1 MLGHEIVELA
11 SHILECAQRQ
21 RWIGHGA
28 ESTVLVVPEY
38 PDVIV
43 YLEALERHV
52 VGRPIQKVRIKGIS
66 VLKTYDPP
74 LSQIEGQAPI
84 GTRRLGKRLI
94 LTFEDDLF
102 LVIHLMVAGRLYWR
116 DDPKAKG
123 NKNLLA
129 SFEFEHGQLQL
140 TEAASKKRAAIWLV
154 RGEAQLLKDHDRGG
168 LEPLEIDL
176 ATFSERLTAQNRTL
190 KRALTMP
197 AIFSGIGNAYSDEI
211 LLRAQLTPVRR
222 TGQLKDDEIARLFD
236 AVQETLVEFADRIRA
251 EVGDG
256 FPTKVTAFR
265 PDMAV
270 HGKYNEP
277 CPVCSSPVQ
286 RIVYASNEVNYC
298 ATCQNGGKRLA
309 DRSLSRLLKDDWPKT
324 IEELDGV
331 E

>member
-1 MLGHEIVELA
+1 M
-11 SHILECAQRQ
+11 
-21 RWIGHGA
+21 
-28 ESTVLVVPEY
+28 PEY

-52 VGRPIQKVRIKGIS
+52 VGNPIQKILVKGIS
-66 VLKTYDPP
+66 VLKSYDPP
-74 LSQIEGQAPI
+74 INVLEGMAAT

-116 DDPKAKG
+116 DAGAKG

-129 SFEFEHGQLQL
+129 SFDFDHGQLQL
-140 TEAASKKRAAIWLV
+140 TEAASKKRASLWLL
-154 RGEAQLLKDHDRGG
+154 RGEKQLLDDHDRGG

-176 ATFSERLTAQNRTL
+176 ATFAERLTLQNRTL

-211 LLRAQLTPVRR
+211 LLHAQLVPTKR
-222 TGQLKDDEIARLFD
+222 TGQLKDDEIERLFA
-236 AVQETLVEFADRIRA
+236 AVQSTLLDFADRIRI

-256 FPTKVTAFR
+256 FPGKVTAFR
-265 PDMAV
+265 KDMGV
-270 HGKYNEP
+270 HGKYDQP
-277 CPVCSSPVQ
+277 CPVCQSPVQ

-298 ATCQNGGKRLA
+298 ATCQNGGRRLA
-309 DRSLSRLLKDDWPKT
+309 DRSLSRLLKEDWPRT
-324 IEELDGV
+324 MEELDGD

>member
-1 MLGHEIVELA
+1 M
-11 SHILECAQRQ
+11 
-21 RWIGHGA
+21 
-28 ESTVLVVPEY
+28 PEY

-52 VGRPIQKVRIKGIS
+52 VGQTINKIRVKGIS
-66 VLKTYDPP
+66 VLKSYDPP
-74 LSQIEGQAPI
+74 ITVLEGMAAT

-94 LTFEDDLF
+94 LTFDDDLF

-116 DDPKAKG
+116 KADAKG

-129 SFEFEHGQLQL
+129 AFDFDHGQLQL
-140 TEAASKKRAAIWLV
+140 TEVASKKRASIWLL
-154 RGEAQLLKDHDRGG
+154 RGEEQLLAGHDRGG

-176 ATFSERLTAQNRTL
+176 ATFAKRLTAQNRTL

-211 LLRAQLTPVRR
+211 LLHAKLTPVKRA
-222 TGQLKDDEIARLFD
+222 GQLSDDEIERLYHS
-236 AVQETLVEFADRIRA
+236 VQATLIDYADRIRA

-265 PDMAV
+265 PDMGV
-270 HGKYNEP
+270 HGKFNEP
-277 CPVCSSPVQ
+277 CPVCGSPVQ

-309 DRSLSRLLKDDWPKT
+309 DRSLSRLLKDDWPRT
-324 IEELDGV
+324 IEELDGD

>member
-1 MLGHEIVELA
+1 M
-11 SHILECAQRQ
+11 
-21 RWIGHGA
+21 
-28 ESTVLVVPEY
+28 PEY

-52 VGRPIQKVRIKGIS
+52 VDKPIQKIRVKGIS
-66 VLKTYDPP
+66 VLKSYDPP
-74 LSQIEGQAPI
+74 ISVLEGKAPI

-94 LTFEDDLF
+94 LTFDDDLF

-116 DDPKAKG
+116 DDPGAKG

-129 SFEFEHGQLQL
+129 AFEFDHGQLQL
-140 TEAASKKRAAIWLV
+140 TEAASKKRASIWLL
-154 RGEAQLLKDHDRGG
+154 RGEEQLLADHDRGG

-176 ATFSERLTAQNRTL
+176 ATFAERLTAQNRTL

-211 LLRAQLTPVRR
+211 LLHAKLTPVKR
-222 TGQLKDDEIARLFD
+222 TGQLSNDEIERLYHS
-236 AVQETLVEFADRIRA
+236 VQSTLLDFAERIRA

-265 PDMAV
+265 KDMGV
-270 HGKYNEP
+270 HGKFDEP
-277 CPVCSSPVQ
+277 CPVCGSKVQ

-298 ATCQNGGKRLA
+298 ATCQNAGKRLA
-309 DRSLSRLLKDDWPKT
+309 DRSMSRLLKQDWPRSM
-324 IEELDGV
+324 EELDGQD
-331 E
+331 

>member
-1 MLGHEIVELA
+1 M
-11 SHILECAQRQ
+11 
-21 RWIGHGA
+21 
-28 ESTVLVVPEY
+28 PEY

-52 VGRPIQKVRIKGIS
+52 VGHRIERVQVQGIS
-66 VLKTYDPP
+66 VLKSYNPP
-74 LSQIEGQAPI
+74 LSLLQGMAPT

-94 LTFEDDLF
+94 LTFDDDLF

-116 DDPKAKG
+116 KALAKG

-129 SFEFEHGQLQL
+129 AFAFEHGQLQL
-140 TEAASKKRAAIWLV
+140 TEAASKKRASIWLL
-154 RGEAQLLKDHDRGG
+154 RGEEQLLEDHDRGG

-176 ATFSERLTAQNRTL
+176 ATFAERLTAQNRTL

-211 LLRAQLTPVRR
+211 LLHAKLTPVTR
-222 TGQLKDDEIARLFD
+222 TGQLSDDEIERLYH
-236 AVQETLVEFADRIRA
+236 AVQGTLVDYADRIRG
-251 EVGDG
+251 EIGEG

-265 PDMAV
+265 PDMGV
-270 HGKYNEP
+270 HGKFNKP
-277 CPVCSSPVQ
+277 CPICGSPVQ

-298 ATCQNGGKRLA
+298 ATCQNNGKRLA
-309 DRSLSRLLKDDWPKT
+309 DRSMSRLLKDDWPRT

>member
-1 MLGHEIVELA
+1 M
-11 SHILECAQRQ
+11 
-21 RWIGHGA
+21 
-28 ESTVLVVPEY
+28 PEY

-52 VGRPIQKVRIKGIS
+52 VGHTINKIRVKGIS
-66 VLKTYDPP
+66 VLKSYDPP
-74 LSQIEGQAPI
+74 INLLEGQAPT

-94 LTFEDDLF
+94 LTFDDDLF

-116 DDPKAKG
+116 DTDAKG
-123 NKNLLA
+123 GKNLLA
-129 SFEFEHGQLQL
+129 AFEFEHGQLQL
-140 TEAASKKRAAIWLV
+140 TEAASKKRASIWLV
-154 RGEAQLLKDHDRGG
+154 RGETQLLEDHDRGG

-176 ATFSERLTAQNRTL
+176 ATFAERLTAQNRTL

-211 LLRAQLTPVRR
+211 LLHAQLTPVKR
-222 TGQLKDDEIARLFD
+222 TSQLSDDEIERLYHS
-236 AVQETLVEFADRIRA
+236 VQSTLVDFADRIRA

-256 FPTKVTAFR
+256 FPKKVTAFR
-265 PDMAV
+265 PDMGV
-270 HGKYNEP
+270 HGKYNDP
-277 CPVCSSPVQ
+277 CPVCESPVQ

-324 IEELDGV
+324 IEELDGND
-331 E
+331 

>member
-1 MLGHEIVELA
+1 M
-11 SHILECAQRQ
+11 
-21 RWIGHGA
+21 
-28 ESTVLVVPEY
+28 PEY
-38 PDVIV
+38 PDVIN
-43 YLEALERHV
+43 YLEALDRHV
-52 VGRPIQKVRIKGIS
+52 VGHPIEKIRITGIS
-66 VLKTYDPP
+66 VLKSFDPP
-74 LSQIEGQAPI
+74 INALEGMAPT

-94 LTFEDDLF
+94 LTFDDDLF

-116 DDPKAKG
+116 EAGKKG
-123 NKNLLA
+123 GKTQLA
-129 SFEFEHGQLQL
+129 AFDFEHGTLQL
-140 TEAASKKRAAIWLV
+140 TEVASKKRASIWVV
-154 RGEAQLLKDHDRGG
+154 RGEEQLLKDHDRGG

-176 ATFSERLTAQNRTL
+176 ATFSARLTEQNRTL

-222 TGQLKDDEIARLFD
+222 TGQLKDDELARLFE

-309 DRSLSRLLKDDWPKT
+309 ARSLSRLLKDDWPKT

>member
-1 MLGHEIVELA
+1 
-11 SHILECAQRQ
+11 
-21 RWIGHGA
+21 
-28 ESTVLVVPEY
+28 VPEY

-52 VGRPIQKVRIKGIS
+52 VGHRIERVQVQGIS
-66 VLKTYDPP
+66 VLKSYNPP
-74 LSQIEGQAPI
+74 LSLLQGMAPT

-94 LTFEDDLF
+94 LTFDNDLF

-116 DDPKAKG
+116 KALAKG

-129 SFEFEHGQLQL
+129 AFAFEHGQLQL
-140 TEAASKKRAAIWLV
+140 TEAASKKRASIWLL
-154 RGEAQLLKDHDRGG
+154 RGEEQLLEDHDRGG

-176 ATFSERLTAQNRTL
+176 ATFAERLTAQNRTL

-211 LLRAQLTPVRR
+211 LLHAKLTPVTR
-222 TGQLKDDEIARLFD
+222 TGQLSDDEIERLYH
-236 AVQETLVEFADRIRA
+236 AVQGTLVDYADRIRG
-251 EVGDG
+251 EIGEG

-265 PDMAV
+265 PDMGV
-270 HGKYNEP
+270 HGKFNKP
-277 CPVCSSPVQ
+277 CPICGSPVQ

-298 ATCQNGGKRLA
+298 ATCQNNGKRLA
-309 DRSLSRLLKDDWPKT
+309 DWPRT
-324 IEELDGV
+324 IEELDGD

>member
-1 MLGHEIVELA
+1 M
-11 SHILECAQRQ
+11 
-21 RWIGHGA
+21 
-28 ESTVLVVPEY
+28 PEY
-38 PDVIV
+38 PDVVV
-43 YLEALERHV
+43 YLEALDRHV
-52 VGRPIQKVRIKGIS
+52 VGKPIQKILVKGIS
-66 VLKTYDPP
+66 VLKSYDPP
-74 LSQIEGQAPI
+74 LKMLEGMAPT

-116 DDPKAKG
+116 NAGAKG

-129 SFEFEHGQLQL
+129 SLDFDHGQLQL
-140 TEAASKKRAAIWLV
+140 TEAASKKRASIWLL
-154 RGEAQLLKDHDRGG
+154 RGEAQLLEDHDRGG

-176 ATFSERLTAQNRTL
+176 DTFAGRLTAQNRTL

-211 LLRAQLTPVRR
+211 LWHAQLTPVRR
-222 TGQLKDDEIARLFD
+222 TSQLNDSEIERLFHC
-236 AVQETLVEFADRIRA
+236 VQSTLLDFAERIRA

-265 PDMAV
+265 PDMGV
-270 HGKYNEP
+270 HGKFNEP
-277 CPVCSSPVQ
+277 CPVCGSPVQ

-309 DRSLSRLLKDDWPKT
+309 DRSLSRLLKDDWPRT
-324 IEELDGV
+324 IEELDGDL
-331 E
+331 

>member
-1 MLGHEIVELA
+1 M
-11 SHILECAQRQ
+11 
-21 RWIGHGA
+21 
-28 ESTVLVVPEY
+28 PEY

-52 VGRPIQKVRIKGIS
+52 VGRTIEKIRVKGIS
-66 VLKTYDPP
+66 VLKSYDPP
-74 LSQIEGQAPI
+74 ISMLEGMAPT

-94 LTFEDDLF
+94 LTFDDDLF

-116 DDPKAKG
+116 DVGAKG
-123 NKNLLA
+123 NKFLLA
-129 SFEFEHGQLQL
+129 AFDFEHGQLQL
-140 TEAASKKRAAIWLV
+140 TEAASKKRASIWLL
-154 RGEAQLLKDHDRGG
+154 RGEEQLLEDHDRGG

-176 ATFSERLTAQNRTL
+176 ATFAERLTAQNRTL

-211 LLRAQLTPVRR
+211 LLHAKLTPVKR
-222 TGQLKDDEIARLFD
+222 TGQLSDDEIERLYH
-236 AVQETLVEFADRIRA
+236 AVQSTLLDYADRIRT
-251 EVGDG
+251 EIGDG

-265 PDMAV
+265 KDMGV
-270 HGKYNEP
+270 HGKFDEP
-277 CPVCSSPVQ
+277 CPVCGSPVQ

-309 DRSLSRLLKDDWPKT
+309 DRSLSRLLKDDWPRT
-324 IEELDGV
+324 IEELDGD

>member
-1 MLGHEIVELA
+1 M
-11 SHILECAQRQ
+11 
-21 RWIGHGA
+21 
-28 ESTVLVVPEY
+28 PEY

-43 YLEALERHV
+43 YLEALDRHV
-52 VGRPIQKVRIKGIS
+52 VGHPIEKILVKGIS
-66 VLKTYDPP
+66 VLKSYDPP
-74 LSQIEGQAPI
+74 INALKGMAAT

-102 LVIHLMVAGRLYWR
+102 MVIHLMVAGRLYWR
-116 DDPKAKG
+116 DAGAKG

-140 TEAASKKRAAIWLV
+140 TEAASKKRASIWLV
-154 RGEAQLLKDHDRGG
+154 RGEEQLLEDHDRGG

-176 ATFSERLTAQNRTL
+176 DTFAARLTEQNRTL

-211 LLRAQLTPVRR
+211 LLYAQLSPVKR
-222 TGQLKDDEIARLFD
+222 TGQLKDDEIERLFA
-236 AVQETLVEFADRIRA
+236 AVKSTLLDYADRLRT

-256 FPTKVTAFR
+256 FPGKVTAFR
-265 PDMAV
+265 KDMGV
-270 HGKYNEP
+270 HGKYNDP

-298 ATCQNGGKRLA
+298 ATCQTGGKRLA
-309 DRSLSRLLKDDWPKT
+309 DRSLSRLLKDDWPRT